1 MILAVGRMTALEEL
15 QGISLN
21 MTLIKADPSD
31 RSTVSIPCKST
42 VEGKLLFV
50 NPIRNTIDYLVKLT
64 VLGNLNFLL
73 SIRDKDV
80 VILDESDMA

>member
-1 MILAVGRMTALEEL
+1 MA
-15 QGISLN
+15 
-21 MTLIKADPSD
+21 LIKADPAD
-31 RSTVSIPCKST
+31 GSTVSIPCKST